1 MRPVR
6 RLSSHLNGLSRKPAS
21 VEDVDRCRVLRTPTP
36 ARDPPPAGIGAAVV
50 RSAFEHDEQIW
61 DCIFPN
67 ICSEDVELAVER
79 FAATLPAPNRI
90 RHLLNANPLHLARDG
105 RVRD

>member
-1 MRPVR
+1 MPSPENANAGTR
-6 RLSSHLNGLSRKPAS
+6 SPA
-21 VEDVDRCRVLRTPTP
+21 EYYRAHAELH
-36 ARDPPPAGIGAAVV
+36 ARESPAGIGAAVV
-50 RSAFEHDEQIW
+50 RSAFEHDEHIW

-79 FAATLPAPNRI
+79 FAAMLPAPNRI
-90 RHLLNANPLHLARDG
+90 RHLLNANPLHLGRDG